1 MSKIKDGHKL
11 ELQTSKTMKLF
22 RSTNKLIDKIKNGEK
37 VPRLEVVEI
46 VLDQCNLV
54 DNNHIQKS
62 GVSYT
67 CTPTKSYPYL
77 LNVETSNLLLKLT
90 TLSLMKLS

>member
-46 VLDQCNLV
+46 VLDQCNLI

-62 GVSYT
+62 EVSYT
-67 CTPTKSYPYL
+67 CPPTKSYPYL

>member
-62 GVSYT
+62 EVSYT
-67 CTPTKSYPYL
+67 KSTKSYPYL